1 MTESEIA
8 FINLTLKACRSL
20 LENADEI
27 DAWVTLNHEDGKT
40 TDLSIETMLD
50 SSFEILRAEAEVK

>member
-8 FINLTLKACRSL
+8 FINLTLKACRGL
-20 LENADEI
+20 LESADEI
-27 DAWVTLNHEDGKT
+27 EAWVTLNHEDGKT

-50 SSFEILRAEAEVK
+50 SSFEILP